1 MKAYIEFCIQD
12 GGIHMK
18 SLKTLLKQATIF
30 ILITTVICGVIYP
43 FVVTGISQLFFKDK
57 ANGSIIEVDSTKYGS
72 KLLAQ
77 KFTDDKYLWGRVM
90 YDNTGTYIDSDGN
103 ALYYSGPS
111 NLTPA
116 SEEYRS
122 LIIERVKDV
131 KASNPTMLNQE
142 VPVDLVTGSGSGL
155 DPHISV
161 AAAMYQ
167 VDRIVA
173 SRNVSREEVVNVID
187 KYTTSRLFGILGER
201 VVNVLEVNLALDGIL
216 E

>member
-1 MKAYIEFCIQD
+1 
-12 GGIHMK
+12 MK
-18 SLKTLLKQATIF
+18 SFKILLKQATIF
-30 ILITTVICGVIYP
+30 ILITTIVCGVIYP
-43 FVVTGISQLFFKDK
+43 LVVTGISQLFFKDK
-57 ANGSIIEVDSTKYGS
+57 ANGSIIEANGTEYGS
-72 KLLAQ
+72 ELLAQ

-90 YDNTGTYIDSDGN
+90 YDNTGTYKDSKGN
-103 ALYYSGPS
+103 VLYYAGAS

-122 LIIERVKDV
+122 LIIDRVNTL
-131 KASNPTMLNQE
+131 KASNPTMLDQK

-173 SRNVSREEVVNVID
+173 SRNVSREEVENIIE
-187 KYTTSRLFGILGER
+187 KYTTNKLFGVLGEQ
-201 VVNVLEVNLALDGIL
+201 VVNVLQVNLALDGIL